1 MKKIKLFALAAFAML
16 STNAF
21 AGDGDKLSTTVYS
34 YEVVSE
40 AGLTAKITGFV
51 ADYPTASMAT
61 TKIPATVNH
70 PTLDKA
76 YKVIN
81 ITATAFAGNENI
93 TAFDF
98 SEAEN
103 LATIDAGAFAGTK
116 ITSLDLTG
124 TKVQALNQLFET
136 VGSQVAEV
144 KLPATLTSIEANAF
158 EGLTK
163 LTSVDFTACNA
174 AAGVSI
180 GKEAF
185 KNAMKITSFEVPEIV
200 TLIKDEAFVGSYIAT
215 LTINATDDTHPI
227 VLGEGTKALG
237 GEKLTTLTV
246 NGANVTIAANAFKD
260 VSVLTTVTFNSDL
273 AAGVVDAGAF
283 SKLATAP
290 ATYTL
295 TVNYSPSWTKAAD
308 VKKGFDAEAFGVAAA
323 TAAWVTFKTT
333 EVFGGVYEGLGWTK
347 AGPAYGV
354 KLSYTATVPNIPVY
368 KNGGTFAYGGFTVD
382 AGEYANGIKI
392 AKKQGDA
399 NVMVYGAY
407 FDKIGTVAKNS
418 AIIMDQL
425 HLIGGFY
432 YLPAGTSFIVKSSS
446 EEPVEFAEM
455 TVAEKAANDSRNY
468 DKIGGGDWNKIDVVS
483 GLAAAGDYAVN
494 VINAYN
500 TAHAPGG
507 YIIYFLRDLADGKAF
522 GWKQR
527 EDDSVIKNGQL
538 FLAFQGTAAARI
550 ELIWADGSEETTA
563 IQTVKK
569 ANAEK
574 GAIYNLAGQKV
585 NASYKGVV
593 IKDGKKYIQK

>member
-21 AGDGDKLSTTVYS
+21 ALTGDKLSTTVFS
-34 YEVVSE
+34 YTVTDEGKLE
-40 AGLTAKITGFV
+40 AEITGFV
-51 ADYPTASMAT
+51 ADYPAASMAT

-70 PTLDKA
+70 PTLEKA

-103 LATIDAGAFAGTK
+103 LATIAAGAFAGTK

-124 TKVQALNQLFET
+124 TKVAALNQLFET
-136 VGSQVAEV
+136 VGCLVAEV
-144 KLPATLTSIEANAF
+144 KLPATLESIEANAF

-163 LTSVDFTACNA
+163 LTSIDFTACTKGITIKKN
-174 AAGVSI
+174 
-180 GKEAF
+180 AF
-185 KNAMKITSFEVPEIV
+185 KNAMKITSFEVPELV
-200 TLIKDEAFVGSYIAT
+200 TSIEDEAFVGSYIAT
-215 LTINATDDTHPI
+215 LTVNATDKDHAIT
-227 VLGEGTKALG
+227 LGQGTKALG
-237 GEKLTTLTV
+237 GDKLTTLTV

-260 VSVLTTVTFNSDL
+260 VSALTTVTFNADL
-273 AAGVVDAGAF
+273 AADAVAAGAF
-283 SKLATAP
+283 AKLATAP
-290 ATYTL
+290 ATYKLAVT
-295 TVNYSPSWTKAAD
+295 YKPSWTKAAD
-308 VKKGFDAEAFGVAAA
+308 VKKGFAA
-323 TAAWVTFKTT
+323 TAFGAAADAFWVIFNTT
-333 EVFGGVYEGLGWTK
+333 EIFGTACKDLGWKEDGT
-347 AGPAYGV
+347 AYGV

-368 KNGGTFAYGGFTVD
+368 KNGGTYAYGGFIAP
-382 AGEYANGIKI
+382 AGGITI
-392 AKKQGDA
+392 SKKQGDA

-563 IQTVKK
+563 IQTVKTAK
-569 ANAEK
+569 AEN

-585 NASYKGVV
+585 NAAYKGVV